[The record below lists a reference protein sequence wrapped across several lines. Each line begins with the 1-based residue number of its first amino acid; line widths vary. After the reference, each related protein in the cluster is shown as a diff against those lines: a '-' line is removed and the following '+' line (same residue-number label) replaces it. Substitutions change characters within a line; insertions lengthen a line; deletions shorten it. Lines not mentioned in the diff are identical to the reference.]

1 MKASHLKLVS
11 IKNCFCYQ
19 DIIKKLK
26 LPVNGT
32 SNRLVKEYI
41 KLHNLDISHFD
52 RNRKIEFIL
61 K

>member
-41 KLHNLDISHFD
+41 KLH
-52 RNRKIEFIL
+52 IL
-61 K
+61 